1 VSANFQQPLT
11 AKAKRGA
18 ESLTEAPCNSNDN
31 TVGQKSKGEKPM
43 SANEYINLIQ
53 AADSIE
59 ALERIVDI
67 AANDDTIT
75 NAEYEFIYQTA
86 VASV

>member
-1 VSANFQQPLT
+1 
-11 AKAKRGA
+11 
-18 ESLTEAPCNSNDN
+18 
-31 TVGQKSKGEKPM
+31 M